1 MTGHDK
7 AALTLD
13 CRGVLCPT
21 PVLRMSEAIKQIEVG
36 KIVELLA
43 TDPGA
48 KRDILSWAKKSNH
61 DVLRV
66 EEEAGVYKFYVRKA
80 G

>member
-1 MTGHDK
+1 MTEENKVD
-7 AALTLD
+7 LTLD

-21 PVLRMSEAIKQIEVG
+21 PVLRISAAIKQMEVG
-36 KIVELLA
+36 EIVELLA

-48 KRDILSWAKKSNH
+48 KNDILTWAKKANH
-61 DVLRV
+61 DLLKI
-66 EEEAGVYKFYVRKA
+66 EEEAGVYKFHVRKA